1 MITKC
6 NFLKEVTVIFKDIL
20 NKETLTEMLSRH
32 NIFSRA
38 FAFVKNNRILMKICC
53 LCLIGMMAVGV
64 SIVSV
69 GITLGFKVN
78 YSGSF
83 IATVRNAQVFDA
95 AKSIAVDHIEST
107 HADSAIETP
116 SFKMT
121 LTVSDRLDSAAALA
135 DAIIENT
142 DNIVKASALIVNGKQ
157 VACAE
162 AEELREYLEISR
174 TRFEP
179 AGAES
184 KSEFTDEIELEDGYY
199 LRSEMSDSDEVKAAV
214 EAIGVKTVAVVASD
228 TEIAFSKKTVKTGEK
243 LIGYSE
249 VTTAGENGISRK
261 TESVEYVNGE
271 EISRTELSSE
281 VVKEPVTE
289 VTTVGTAKT
298 TASAAQRSAERSAG
312 LICPL
317 KRGRFTISAYFGDG
331 RGHKGVDLAADK
343 GTPIYAA
350 ADGTVTYSGYD
361 GDYGYS
367 VVISHSGGL
376 QTRYAHASALCVSKG
391 QTVSQGDV
399 IAYVGSTGYSTGNH
413 LHFEVIIN
421 GSRVN
426 PISYIGL
433 D

>member
-1 MITKC
+1 M
-6 NFLKEVTVIFKDIL
+6 TVIFKDIL
-20 NKETLTEMLSRH
+20 NKESLLNIYSRV
-32 NIFSRA
+32 A
-38 FAFVKNNRILMKICC
+38 AFVKNNRIPARICS
-53 LCLIGMMAVGV
+53 LCLIGMMAIGI

-78 YSGSF
+78 YAGSF

-95 AKSIAVDHIEST
+95 AKSIAVDHIEGSD
-107 HADSAIETP
+107 ADSAIETP

-121 LTVSDRLDSAAALA
+121 LTVADRLDSAAAVA

-142 DNIVKASALIVNGKQ
+142 ENIVKASSLIVNGER
-157 VACAE
+157 VACGE

-179 AGAES
+179 EGAES
-184 KSEFTDEIELEDGYY
+184 KSEFTDKVELENGYY
-199 LRSEMSDSDEVKAAV
+199 LKSEISDSDALKAAV
-214 EAIGVKTVAVVASD
+214 DAIGVKTVVVVTTD
-228 TEIAFSKKTVKTGEK
+228 TEIAFSKKTVKTAEK

-249 VTTAGENGISRK
+249 VTTAGENGINRK
-261 TESVEYVNGE
+261 TESVELINGE

-312 LICPL
+312 FICPL
-317 KRGRFTISAYFGDG
+317 KRGCFTISAYFGDG
-331 RGHKGVDLAADK
+331 RGHKGMDLAADK
-343 GTPIYAA
+343 GTSIYAV
-350 ADGTVTYSGYD
+350 ADGTVTYAGYD
-361 GDYGYS
+361 SDYGNS
-367 VVISHSGGL
+367 VVIDHGNGL
-376 QTRYAHASALCVSKG
+376 KTRYAHASALCVSKG

-413 LHFEVIIN
+413 LHFEVTVN
-421 GSRVN
+421 GNRVN

>member
-1 MITKC
+1 M
-6 NFLKEVTVIFKDIL
+6 TVIFKNIL
-20 NKETLTEMLSRH
+20 NKESLL
-32 NIFSRA
+32 NIYSRA
-38 FAFVKNNRILMKICC
+38 VAFVKNNRILARVCS

-64 SIVSV
+64 SVVSV

-95 AKSIAVDHIEST
+95 AKSIAVNNIEGSD
-107 HADSAIETP
+107 ADSAIETP

-121 LTVSDRLDSAAALA
+121 LTVADRLDSAAAVA

-142 DNIVKASALIVNGKQ
+142 ENIVKASALIVNGER
-157 VACAE
+157 VACGE

-179 AGAES
+179 EGAES
-184 KSEFTDEIELEDGYY
+184 KSEFTDKVELENGYY
-199 LRSEMSDSDEVKAAV
+199 LKSEISDTDAVKAAV
-214 EAIGVKTVAVVASD
+214 EAIGVKTVAVVTTD

-249 VTTAGENGISRK
+249 VTTVGQNGISRK
-261 TESVEYVNGE
+261 TESVERVNGE
-271 EISRTELSSE
+271 EISRTELSNE

-298 TASAAQRSAERSAG
+298 KASTAQRSTEKSAG
-312 LICPL
+312 FICPL
-317 KRGRFTISAYFGDG
+317 KKGSFTISAYYGDG
-331 RGHKGVDLAADK
+331 RGHKGMDLAANK
-343 GTPIYAA
+343 GTPIYAV
-350 ADGTVTYSGYD
+350 ADGKVTFSGYD
-361 GDYGYS
+361 KNYGYS
-367 VVISHSGGL
+367 VVISHGNGL
-376 QTRYAHASALCVSKG
+376 STRYAHASKLCVENG

-399 IAYVGSTGYSTGNH
+399 IANVGSTGYSTGNH
-413 LHFEVIIN
+413 LHFEVMVN
-421 GSRVN
+421 GTRVN

>member
-1 MITKC
+1 M
-6 NFLKEVTVIFKDIL
+6 KEVTVIFKDIF
-20 NKETLTEMLSRH
+20 NKEAFSEKLSEL
-32 NIFSRA
+32 NIFGRA
-38 FAFVKNNRILMKICC
+38 RAFVKKNKILTKICC
-53 LCLIGMMAVGV
+53 LSLIGMMAVGV

-95 AKSIAVDHIEST
+95 AKSIAVDHIEG
-107 HADSAIETP
+107 ADADGAIETP

-142 DNIVKASALIVNGKQ
+142 ENIVKATALIVNGER
-157 VACAE
+157 VACTDAK
-162 AEELREYLEISR
+162 ELREYLELSR

-179 AGAES
+179 DGAEC
-184 KSEFTDEIELEDGYY
+184 KSEFTDEVKLEDGYF
-199 LRSEMSDSDEVKAAV
+199 LKSEMSDSETVRSAA
-214 EAIGVKTVAVVASD
+214 EAIGVKTEAVFTTD
-228 TEIAFSKKTVKTGEK
+228 TEIAFSKKTVKTNEK

-249 VTTAGENGISRK
+249 VTTKGENGITRK
-261 TESVEYVNGE
+261 TESVELINGE
-271 EISRTELSSE
+271 EISRAELSNA
-281 VVKEPVTE
+281 VIKEPVTE

-312 LICPL
+312 FICPL
-317 KRGRFTISAYFGDG
+317 KRGSFTVSAYFGDG
-331 RGHKGVDLAADK
+331 RGHKGMDLAADK

-350 ADGTVTYSGYD
+350 ASGTVIYAGYD
-361 GDYGYS
+361 SDYGNS
-367 VVISHSGGL
+367 VVIEHSNGL
-376 QTRYAHASALCVSKG
+376 KTRYAHASTLCISKG
-391 QTVSQGDV
+391 QAVSQGDV

-413 LHFEVIIN
+413 LHFEVMVN
-421 GSRVN
+421 GNRVN
-426 PISYIGL
+426 PASYIGL